1 MESEVFK
8 IDNPCS
14 LDYGAVGRHLK
25 MFGRFIKPEISI
37 DFLFGC
43 VMTLLTIRLLLI
55 IAHVIAKRQEVI
67 VN

>member
-14 LDYGAVGRHLK
+14 LDYGAIGRHLK

-43 VMTLLTIRLLLI
+43 VMTLLTIRLILLI
-55 IAHVIAKRQEVI
+55 AHFIEKRQVVLI
-67 VN
+67 N